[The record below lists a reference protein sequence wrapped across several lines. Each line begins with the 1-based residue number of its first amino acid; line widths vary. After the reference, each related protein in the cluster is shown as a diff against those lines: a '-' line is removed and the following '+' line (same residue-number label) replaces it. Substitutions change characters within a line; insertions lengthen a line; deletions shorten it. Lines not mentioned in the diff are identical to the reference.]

1 MAQFDTNPDN
11 RELAYKEYFRLIKTI
26 VYYVLND
33 EEDAKDV
40 TQQSFLIL
48 FSYRDV
54 QSMTLTT
61 IYALLKG
68 IAKNQAIDYYRKAKL
83 QQKYINSSEAKMLQ
97 SYETVWACEELLAE
111 ELERK
116 REMIGEL
123 IPRLP
128 DRQKQVFSLR
138 YYDKKSALEI
148 SELLK
153 ISFHTVN
160 NTLSA
165 AKDNLRKMSNEYRTP
180 K

>member
-1 MAQFDTNPDN
+1 
-11 RELAYKEYFRLIKTI
+11 

-33 EEDAKDV
+33 EEEAKDV

-54 QSMTLTT
+54 QSMSLPT
-61 IYALLKG
+61 IYALLKS
-68 IAKNQAIDYYRKAKL
+68 IAKNQAIDYFRKAKL
-83 QQKYINSSEAKMLQ
+83 KQKYINSSEAKMLQ
-97 SYETVWACEELLAE
+97 SYETIWACEELLAE
-111 ELERK
+111 ESEYK
-116 REMIGEL
+116 REVIVIL

-128 DRQKQVFSLR
+128 DRQKEIFSLR
-138 YYDKKSALEI
+138 FYDSKTALEI

-160 NTLSA
+160 NTLTA
-165 AKDNLRKMSNEYRTP
+165 AKENLRKMYDEYRSP